1 MFEARICGA
10 IRDLRAR
17 NLGRLAVIA
26 SANQPY
32 PTSPN
37 DPGASPVKEPTDP
50 SPKPQPIHPEIPQQ
64 PIHEPTQPK
73 PVPPEPQPGQMPGEP
88 PATPVEGP

>member
-17 NLGRLAVIA
+17 NLGRMSVIA
-26 SANQPY
+26 ANQPY

-37 DPGASPVKEPTDP
+37 EPGAAPAKDPPDP